1 MPLLPHNLDSVPNTD
16 VALLKKVIQNSSFT
30 MAKAVK
36 KNAEFNRLG
45 LAFVMDKELEQ
56 PETYQ

>member
-45 LAFVMDKELEQ
+45 LAFVMDKELE
-56 PETYQ
+56 